1 MEFLSRLL
9 TNTTNTKDIKED
21 NFLFQID
28 RIRVYSSVSPVDDD
42 ISVYH
47 DICGFLFKET
57 DIICS
62 VHNNKPPS
70 RDEIRASLV
79 AMHSFGALK
88 PTEES
93 ANFLYKMLA
102 GCKKKKSRG
111 KKDEDDEEEEDDDDE
126 VLRIVR
132 RKETIVKTP
141 VQVKKMV
148 LERKKEKVQVDEEEG
163 EVEDEEDGGEVED
176 GEEEND
182 AAEAEDN
189 DEDDEDEEDEDLE
202 LGEDLS

>member
-1 MEFLSRLL
+1 MEFLSRLH
-9 TNTTNTKDIKED
+9 TKDIKEE
-21 NFLFQID
+21 NFLYQID
-28 RIRVYSSVSPVDDD
+28 RIRVYSSSPVDEDF
-42 ISVYH
+42 VYH

-93 ANFLYKMLA
+93 ASFLYKMLA

-141 VQVKKMV
+141 VQAKKMV

-163 EVEDEEDGGEVED
+163 EVEDDEEGEVED
-176 GEEEND
+176 GDEEND

>member
-1 MEFLSRLL
+1 MEFLSRLH
-9 TNTTNTKDIKED
+9 TKDIKEH

-28 RIRVYSSVSPVDDD
+28 RIRVYSSLSAVDE
-42 ISVYH
+42 SQYY
-47 DICGFLFKET
+47 DICGFLFKES

-70 RDEIRASLV
+70 RDEIRAALV
-79 AMHSFGALK
+79 AMHSLGALK

-141 VQVKKMV
+141 LKKIV
-148 LERKKEKVQVDEEEG
+148 VERKKEKVLIEEEEEDDDDGEDGDEEEA
-163 EVEDEEDGGEVED
+163 EDNEEDEED
-176 GEEEND
+176 EEED
-182 AAEAEDN
+182 A
-189 DEDDEDEEDEDLE
+189 EDLE
-202 LGEDLS
+202 LGEDV

>member
-9 TNTTNTKDIKED
+9 TNTKDIKEE

-28 RIRVYSSVSPVDDD
+28 RIRVYSSLSPVDDED
-42 ISVYH
+42 FVYH

-163 EVEDEEDGGEVED
+163 EVEDDEEGEVED
-176 GEEEND
+176 GDEEND
-182 AAEAEDN
+182 AVEDN
-189 DEDDEDEEDEDLE
+189 EEDDEDEEDEDLE